1 MALRS
6 KRSFAAYGPGGPR
19 VVKAGQI
26 VADDDP
32 VVKGREDAFESVDA
46 HLARRPRTEQATAG
60 PGEVRTVAPSAET
73 AAFDPGAHKADEVLA
88 YLQDADED
96 ERARVL
102 AAEAAGKNRKGILD
116 KAE

>member
-6 KRSFAAYGPGGPR
+6 KRSFAVYGPNGAPR

-32 VVKGREDAFESVDA
+32 VVKGRENAFESVDA
-46 HLARRPRTEQATAG
+46 HLARRARTEQATAD
-60 PGEVRTVAPSAET
+60 PGEPRALTPPTET
-73 AAFDPGAHKADEVLA
+73 TFDPGEYKADEVLA
-88 YLQDADED
+88 YLKTADDD

-102 AAEAAGKNRKGILD
+102 ASEAAGKNRKGVLD